1 MSAAPPLLPG
11 AAAGVLPGMT
21 QGPEPEP
28 EPAAH
33 AAQEAG
39 AHAAP
44 AQEEGAAGDG
54 NFSATMRRI
63 RSDVL
68 ARGGANAALI
78 NAWQEVDT
86 DGDDFLTYSVFA
98 VRPLPLPRLSPR

>member
-1 MSAAPPLLPG
+1 MSAAQLPPLLPG
-11 AAAGVLPGMT
+11 AATDALE
-21 QGPEPEP
+21 PEPEP
-28 EPAAH
+28 EGAGGMSLLPASALP
-33 AAQEAG
+33 EPG
-39 AHAAP
+39 
-44 AQEEGAAGDG
+44 GS
-54 NFSATMRRI
+54 FSMRRI

-98 VRPLPLPRLSPR
+98 VRP